1 MLEGRVG
8 ALFGGEEVFGEVG
21 HLIFKP
27 RGWWHTFWNTGDVPA
42 RILEIISPGG
52 FAKAFREIDAFGEEI
67 TPRTMTEIANRYGV
81 DADFE
86 GTSPI
91 ILRSRVTF

>member
-1 MLEGRVG
+1 VS
-8 ALFGGEEVFGEVG
+8 
-21 HLIFKP
+21 KP
-27 RGWWHTFWNTGDVPA
+27 RGWWHTFWNAGDVPA

-52 FAKAFREIDAFGEEI
+52 FEEAFREIDAFGEEI
-67 TPRTMTEIANRYGV
+67 TPQTMTEIANRCGV

-91 ILRSRVTF
+91 IERRGLTF